1 MIEWR
6 REMRMKRRSSK
17 AQWGGLQSTG
27 SLPAWKQLRAGQED
41 ERQALVLWRKPRSP
55 PGVTCCRVAALFRV
69 LISSQESLMR
79 LIIYKQMFKHSK
91 TKMLAYPSPA
101 GMFPSE
107 LIHISCEMPWVVLF
121 CVAFFLFH
129 VILNIIFS

>member
-1 MIEWR
+1 
-6 REMRMKRRSSK
+6 MRMKRRSSK

-101 GMFPSE
+101 GIPQ
-107 LIHISCEMPWVVLF
+107 SCW
-121 CVAFFLFH
+121 H
-129 VILNIIFS
+129 VPV